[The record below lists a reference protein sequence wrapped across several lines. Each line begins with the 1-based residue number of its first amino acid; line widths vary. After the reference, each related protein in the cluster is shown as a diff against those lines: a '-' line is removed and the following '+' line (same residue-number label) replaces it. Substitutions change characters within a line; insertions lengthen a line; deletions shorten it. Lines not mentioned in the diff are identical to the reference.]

1 MKKRLLELISYRDLL
16 IMLVLRDVK
25 IKYKQ
30 SIMGIMW
37 AILMPIIIVLA
48 GIVVKK
54 AISVF
59 SGREMELIDILTV
72 SVKSLPWAFF
82 VSALKF
88 STNSLL
94 SNRGL
99 VTKIYFP
106 KEVCPLAAV
115 LSSLIDF
122 LVASSVLVIFLTVAG
137 IGVSVYLL
145 WVPLLF
151 IVMVMLTTGLGM
163 IFSCANLFFR
173 DVKYIVE
180 IILTFAIFFTPVF
193 YEASDFKDWESYI
206 LLNPI
211 APILEGFNQVIIH
224 QQSPDLFWITYSAV
238 WATAGLYLAW
248 MFFFKME
255 HKFAEHI

>member
-1 MKKRLLELISYRDLL
+1 MKKRLLELINYRDLL
-16 IMLVLRDVK
+16 FMLVLRDVK

-30 SIMGIMW
+30 SIMGFMW

-54 AISVF
+54 AISIY

-82 VSALKF
+82 VSALRF
-88 STNSLL
+88 STGSLL

-122 LVASSVLVIFLTVAG
+122 LVASSALVIFLTIAG
-137 IGVSVYLL
+137 VGISLHLL
-145 WVPLLF
+145 WVPLLL
-151 IVMVMLTTGLGM
+151 IVMVTLTTGLGM

-193 YEASDFKDWESYI
+193 YEASNFKGWETYI

-211 APILEGFNQVIIH
+211 APILESFNQVIVLK
-224 QQSPDLFWITYSAV
+224 QNPDFFWLSYSAF
-238 WATAGLYLAW
+238 WATAGLGLAW
-248 MFFFKME
+248 RIFYKME

>member
-16 IMLVLRDVK
+16 FMLVLRDVK

-30 SIMGIMW
+30 SIMGFMW
-37 AILMPIIIVLA
+37 AILMPVIIVLA

-54 AISVF
+54 AISIY
-59 SGREMELIDILTV
+59 SGRELELIDILTV

-82 VSALKF
+82 VSALRF
-88 STNSLL
+88 STSSLL

-115 LSSLIDF
+115 LSSLFDF
-122 LVASSVLVIFLTVAG
+122 LVASSALVIFLAIAG
-137 IGVSVYLL
+137 VGASFHLL

-151 IVMVMLTTGLGM
+151 IVMVALTTGLGM

-193 YEASDFKDWESYI
+193 YEASNFQSWETLI

-211 APILEGFNQVIIH
+211 APILESFNQVIVLK
-224 QQSPDLFWITYSAV
+224 QNPDFFWLSYSSL
-238 WATAGLYLAW
+238 WATAGLILAW
-248 MFFFKME
+248 LLFYRIE

>member
-1 MKKRLLELISYRDLL
+1 MELLRYRELLY
-16 IMLVLRDVK
+16 MLVVRDIK

-30 SIMGIMW
+30 SIMGFMW
-37 AILMPIIIVLA
+37 AILMPMVIVLA

-54 AISVF
+54 AIAVF
-59 SGREMELIDILTV
+59 SGREMELADVVTV

-82 VSALKF
+82 VGALRF

-94 SNRGL
+94 SNRSI

-115 LSSLIDF
+115 LSSFFDFFIASLALTFF
-122 LVASSVLVIFLTVAG
+122 LVIVGV
-137 IGVSVYLL
+137 GVSPYLL
-145 WVPLLF
+145 WVPVLLILMF
-151 IVMVMLTTGLGM
+151 GLTAGMGM

-193 YEASDFKDWESYI
+193 YEASNFKKWENII

-211 APILEGFNQVIIH
+211 APILEGFNSAIVLH
-224 QQSPDLFWITYSAV
+224 QSPELAWIGYSAV
-238 WATAGLYLAW
+238 WSIAGLYIAW
-248 MFFFKME
+248 IIFFRME

>member
-1 MKKRLLELISYRDLL
+1 MELLRYRGLL
-16 IMLVLRDVK
+16 YMLVVRDIK
-25 IKYKQ
+25 IRYKQ
-30 SIMGIMW
+30 SIMGFMW
-37 AILMPIIIVLA
+37 AILMPIVIVLA

-54 AISVF
+54 AIAVF
-59 SGREMELIDILTV
+59 SGREMELADIVTV

-82 VSALKF
+82 VGALKF

-94 SNRGL
+94 SNRSL

-115 LSSLIDF
+115 LSSLFDFFIASLALTFF
-122 LVASSVLVIFLTVAG
+122 LVIVGVG
-137 IGVSVYLL
+137 ISPYLI
-145 WVPLLF
+145 WVPVLL
-151 IVMVMLTTGLGM
+151 IIMVGLTAGMGM

-193 YEASDFKDWESYI
+193 YEASDFKNWKKFI

-211 APILEGFNQVIIH
+211 APVLEGFNSAIVLKQN
-224 QQSPDLFWITYSAV
+224 PELAWLGYSTV
-238 WATAGLYLAW
+238 WSLAGLFIAW
-248 MFFFKME
+248 NIFYRLE
-255 HKFAEHI
+255 HKFAERI